1 MGTRVAENWSLVPGD
16 ADYPVLPANDPHALA
31 VGEIWGRGDRAL
43 LRLKRIAL
51 FGSAR
56 CPGRAILAAL
66 DWARAPRPPG
76 VAVIGGFHSPV
87 ERECLD
93 FLLAAGTP
101 AILCPAREIVRYRP
115 SPALLAAIHA
125 GRLLLLS
132 PFEKASRITA
142 ELAEQRN
149 RFVATLAPEGVA
161 IHATVGGKVE
171 RLLDEMRATGRHI
184 TLLGGG

>member
-1 MGTRVAENWSLVPGD
+1 MNTWVTENWSLVPGD
-16 ADYPVLPANDPHALA
+16 ADYPVLSATDTLAANL
-31 VGEIWGRGDRAL
+31 GNIWGRGDRAL
-43 LRLKRIAL
+43 LRLDRIAL

-101 AILCPAREIVRYRP
+101 AILCPAREIARYHP

-132 PFEKASRITA
+132 PFEKASRVTA

-149 RFVATLAPEGVA
+149 RFVAALAPEGVA
-161 IHATVGGKVE
+161 IHATAGGRVE
-171 RLLDEMRATGRHI
+171 RLLGEMRATGRNI
-184 TLLGGG
+184 TMLG